1 MVVWKIN
8 TSQKLKTKLSTK
20 AMTYLKGKIQLFH
33 PFKKLQVVSIL
44 LIAIK
49 VHAKHSTI
57 DKSQI
62 FSG

>member
-8 TSQKLKTKLSTK
+8 TSQKLKTKLSAK

-44 LIAIK
+44 FIVVKIYEALNY
-49 VHAKHSTI
+49 
-57 DKSQI
+57 
-62 FSG
+62 